1 MPIEERRSLVVRMVR
16 ELQLANALGQDTTTV
31 TMLATL
37 WKRAKGGLDLINPLR
52 LNVIS
57 NCLEHEQVARRISMS
72 DRSLPTMTPG
82 NVEDFDVWVFEAR
95 GLVASVVPLQAPW
108 SAAVENYQLDEPAD

>member
-1 MPIEERRSLVVRMVR
+1 
-16 ELQLANALGQDTTTV
+16 
-31 TMLATL
+31 MLATL
-37 WKRAKGGLDLINPLR
+37 WKRAKGGLDLVTPLR

-57 NCLEHEQVARRISMS
+57 NCLEHEQVARRINMS
-72 DRSLPTMTPG
+72 DRSLPTMTPR

-108 SAAVENYQLDEPAD
+108 SAAVENYQFDEPAD